1 MRTNMIRND
10 RMAITYDVINGWTVI
25 EVDGEVD
32 AHTAPLICE
41 AVIKLLNDGH
51 RHFVLNLCLV
61 PFLDSMGLRTVVVAT
76 KRIRDREGSL
86 RIACTSSRAL
96 KVFELTGLGDAFEF
110 YGSPDEATRRDP
122 LSGGLASWPRS

>member
-1 MRTNMIRND
+1 MIHND

-25 EVDGEVD
+25 GVDGEVD

-41 AVIKLLNDGH
+41 AVIKLLDDGH
-51 RHFVLNLCLV
+51 RHFVLDLCLV
-61 PFLDSMGLRTVVVAT
+61 PFLDSMGLRTVVAVT

-86 RIACTSSRAL
+86 RIACTSSRIL

-110 YGSPDEATRRDP
+110 YDSPEEATRRGP
-122 LSGGLASWPRS
+122 LFGGLVSWPRS